1 MSLYEVFISPL
12 PNGTALPS
20 IVTLF
25 RRLDVHLRNF
35 KHLPVSGCHQ
45 AWLADVG
52 WEKPELSDTKW
63 I

>member
-12 PNGTALPS
+12 TNGTALPS

-35 KHLPVSGCHQ
+35 EHLPISGCHQ

-52 WEKPELSDTKW
+52 WEKPELNDTKW